1 MIVDCSDTVTFTA
14 MYRHPPHDTIIS
26 FSITAAKSL
35 KSLMK
40 NRPKRAL
47 RGATYT
53 EYVRTHTVLV
63 GECALGGIA
72 LAYIGYRIFAR
83 YRYKVH
89 RYINKV
95 KGVEEK

>member
-1 MIVDCSDTVTFTA
+1 MQTNILQHTHDMFVTTRLHTF
-14 MYRHPPHDTIIS
+14 HFI
-26 FSITAAKSL
+26 AAKTL
-35 KSLMK
+35 KALMK

-72 LAYIGYRIFAR
+72 LAYIGYRIYAR
-83 YRYKVH
+83 YRYKVG

-95 KGVEEK
+95 KGLEEK